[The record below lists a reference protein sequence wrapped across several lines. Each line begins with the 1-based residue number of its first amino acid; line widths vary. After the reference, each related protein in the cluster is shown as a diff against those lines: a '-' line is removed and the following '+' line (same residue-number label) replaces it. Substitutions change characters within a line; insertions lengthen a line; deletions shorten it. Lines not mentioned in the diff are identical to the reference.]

1 MRIANPIYDAVFKF
15 FMEDPEVAKRLISNI
30 IGQEVVSLVA
40 QPQEVVTQSKVYP
53 ISVLRLDY
61 KAVIINEQGEQQKVL
76 IEMQKADN
84 RIDIQRFRRYLGE
97 NYAKPDIIGEE
108 EVSLPIICIY
118 FLGFRVQYILTKYP
132 VLKATSQII
141 DVSTSLPIEEQ
152 YEAFQDDFIKLLTHT
167 SYFIQIPNLPES
179 TQNLLLHRLSAFNQ
193 TNMTHDVRWQL
204 EFEDWKTIKDPDLQ
218 LFVKRLWF
226 AMQNTI
232 VQEEVLAEQEIDTH
246 FDRLTHKIEKLDQ
259 AIIEKDQVLAE
270 KDQVLAEKDQV
281 LAEKDQVL
289 AEKDQVLAEKDQ
301 VLAEKD
307 QVLAEKD
314 QALAQAEQHKITTAK
329 NFIALGLSVD
339 AVAAAMQV
347 SAGEVQ
353 NWLKK

>member
-40 QPQEVVTQSKVYP
+40 QPQEVITQSTVYP

-61 KAVIINEQGEQQKVL
+61 KAVITNEQGETQKVL

-84 RIDIQRFRRYLGE
+84 MLDIQRFRRYLGE
-97 NYAKPDIIGEE
+97 NYAKPDIIDEK

-118 FLGFRVQYILTKYP
+118 FLGFRVQGIRTRYA
-132 VLKATSQII
+132 VLKASPQII
-141 DVSTSLPIEEQ
+141 DVSTSLPILEQ
-152 YEAFQDDFIKLLTHT
+152 VEALEDDFVKLLTHT
-167 SYFIQIPNLPES
+167 SYFIQIQNLPET

-193 TNMTHDVRWQL
+193 LNMTRDTRWQL
-204 EFEDWKTIKDPDLQ
+204 DFEDWKNIADPDLQ

-226 AMQNTI
+226 AVQSQKVQAEVRGEQEIDSHFDKLTRKIETLDQTI
-232 VQEEVLAEQEIDTH
+232 LKKDEVLAEKEY
-246 FDRLTHKIEKLDQ
+246 L
-259 AIIEKDQVLAE
+259 LAE

-301 VLAEKD
+301 VLAE
-307 QVLAEKD
+307 V
-314 QALAQAEQHKITTAK
+314 LAQAEQQKITTAK
-329 NFIALGLSVD
+329 NFIALGLSIE

-347 SAGEVQ
+347 GEEEV
-353 NWLKK
+353 NAWLKA